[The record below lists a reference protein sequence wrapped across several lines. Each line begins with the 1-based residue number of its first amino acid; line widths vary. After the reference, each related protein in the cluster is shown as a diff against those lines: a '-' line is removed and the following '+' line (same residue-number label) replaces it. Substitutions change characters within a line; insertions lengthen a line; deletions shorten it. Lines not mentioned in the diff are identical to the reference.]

1 MDQTSEK
8 QKLQAALLKTSTK
21 AENWPSWK
29 QILVKNGNFEKTSSS
44 QKLKSSKSNS
54 NSVVATQTFGSH

>member
-44 QKLKSSKSNS
+44 QKLKS
-54 NSVVATQTFGSH
+54 